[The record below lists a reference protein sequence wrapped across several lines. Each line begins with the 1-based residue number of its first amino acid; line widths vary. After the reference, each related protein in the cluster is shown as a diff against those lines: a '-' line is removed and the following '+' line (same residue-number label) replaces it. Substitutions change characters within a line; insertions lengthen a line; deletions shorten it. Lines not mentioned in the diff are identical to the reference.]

1 MVDLD
6 QLYRRL
12 VTAAQG
18 GRVAA
23 SDFLDP
29 EQSAE
34 LAARLRAAGVG
45 VHVGGGYS
53 GARRRVVTAFPEH
66 IPEATTPLSAFYV
79 SRNDVDED
87 ELRAAL
93 RQAGID
99 AAAIGDVVPYQ
110 DGVAVV
116 VLERAADEAFAL
128 TRIAGK
134 PVAPERLEPAQLASR
149 SAKEQ
154 MVVVPSLRVDAL
166 GAKAFGVSRAYFSK
180 GIASG
185 RVRLNGKPAGKSAN
199 ADVGDEIYAEGL
211 GRLNIDAV
219 QGETKKGNLKVVLR
233 IEKG

>member
-6 QLYRRL
+6 ALYRRL

-34 LAARLRAAGVG
+34 LAARLRDAGVG
-45 VHVGGGYS
+45 VHVGGGFS

-66 IPEATTPLSAFYV
+66 IPEATTPLSAFYI
-79 SRNDVDED
+79 SRSDIDED

-110 DGVAVV
+110 DGTAFV
-116 VLERAADEAFAL
+116 VLESAADEAFAL
-128 TRIAGK
+128 TRIAGR

-149 SAKEQ
+149 KTKEQ

-185 RVRLNGKPAGKSAN
+185 RVSLNGKPAGKSAN

-219 QGETKKGNLKVVLR
+219 QGETKKGNLKVVLS
-233 IEKG
+233 IEKS